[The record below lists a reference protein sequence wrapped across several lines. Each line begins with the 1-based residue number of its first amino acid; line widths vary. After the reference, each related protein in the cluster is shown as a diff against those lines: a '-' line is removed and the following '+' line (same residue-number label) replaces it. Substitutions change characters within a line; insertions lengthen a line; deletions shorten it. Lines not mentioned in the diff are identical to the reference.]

1 MEVFTLVLCCLC
13 LIVSIVIVIVLRQII
28 KDINNVDD
36 RINLV
41 RARIVD
47 SFNEVK
53 NDMRFESEVIQ
64 IKLDTYLSGDK
75 YESYEPT
82 EEINE
87 ENKDN

>member
-1 MEVFTLVLCCLC
+1 MQLLTIILLILTL
-13 LIVSIVIVIVLRQII
+13 SICVINVIVLRQII

-47 SFNEVK
+47 SFNDVK
-53 NDMRFESEVIQ
+53 KDIHTESEVIR
-64 IKLDTYLSGDK
+64 IKLDDYLSGDK

-82 EEINE
+82 EET
-87 ENKDN
+87 KDD

>member
-1 MEVFTLVLCCLC
+1 MQLLTIILSILTL
-13 LIVSIVIVIVLRQII
+13 SISIINIIVLRWII

-53 NDMRFESEVIQ
+53 NDMHFESEVIQ

-75 YESYEPT
+75 YESYEPA
-82 EEINE
+82 EET
-87 ENKDN
+87 KDD

>member
-41 RARIVD
+41 RARIID
-47 SFNEVK
+47 SFNDVK
-53 NDMRFESEVIQ
+53 KNMHIESEVIQ
-64 IKLDTYLSGDK
+64 IKLDNYLSGDK
-75 YESYEPT
+75 YESYEPA
-82 EEINE
+82 EET
-87 ENKDN
+87 KDD

>member
-1 MEVFTLVLCCLC
+1 MQLLTIILLALTL
-13 LIVSIVIVIVLRQII
+13 SICVINVIVLRQII

-47 SFNEVK
+47 SFNDVK
-53 NDMRFESEVIQ
+53 KDIHTESEVIR
-64 IKLDTYLSGDK
+64 IKLDDYLSGDK

-82 EEINE
+82 EET
-87 ENKDN
+87 KDD

>member
-1 MEVFTLVLCCLC
+1 MEVFTLILCCLC

-28 KDINNVDD
+28 KDINDIND
-36 RINLV
+36 RVNIV
-41 RARIVD
+41 KARIID

-82 EEINE
+82 EET
-87 ENKDN
+87 KDD